1 MPLYEFNLNPTE
13 GEDKIIDTTQQTAGY
28 FPGGAGSLVNTKIFT
43 ASLADSNES
52 YYFNIADDHPDSS
65 SADVV
70 FSVAYGHKGGS
81 GSKLETS
88 TKSESEAVYKQWAQ
102 ILLAPSEV
110 TGGFGISKAGTSG
123 RHYNASTVGA
133 AKSADNDIYVLVG
146 KRSLYKERMN
156 KKNWTIYF
164 SGSTHVGS
172 SSTLVLTDDSDT
184 TNATATPV
192 GPRYNIVS
200 GANGSIHTAA
210 ATKTFGWFYPDLG
223 TFVFSAAELSSSLG
237 GPTHLGSGNITG
249 VTASFSENG
258 KVRHSS
264 SGFAPNLDTSTKY
277 DPANAV
283 KFINCL
289 RSYNGDALKFRSE
302 ENVNSVAYMCRLKAG
317 QGNFSTNYTF
327 VSGSYNEI
335 RNEKMK
341 GNPQTFITG
350 IGLIDANQNVVAI
363 AKLSAPV
370 QKNFSSEA
378 TFKVKLSY

>member
-1 MPLYEFNLNPTE
+1 MPLYEFNLNPQQ
-13 GEDKIIDTTQQTAGY
+13 GEDKIVDTTQQTAGY
-28 FPGGAGSLVNTKIFT
+28 FPGGAGSIAGSTVFT
-43 ASLADSNES
+43 ASLADSNEL

-81 GSKLETS
+81 GSKTETS
-88 TKSESEAVYKQWAQ
+88 TKAESEAIYAQWAQ
-102 ILLAPSEV
+102 TLLAPSEA

-123 RHYNASTVGA
+123 RHYAASTVGA
-133 AKSADNDIYVLVG
+133 AGSSDNDIYVLVG
-146 KRSLYKERMN
+146 KRSLYKERIN

-164 SGSTHVGS
+164 SGSTHVGTGS
-172 SSTLVLTDDSDT
+172 ILALTDDSN
-184 TNATATPV
+184 NAAATSTPA

-200 GANGSIHTAA
+200 GSDGTVVIAA
-210 ATKTFGWFYPDLG
+210 STRTFGWFYPDVG
-223 TFVFSAAELSSSLG
+223 TFVFSAAELSSSVG
-237 GPTHLGSGNITG
+237 GASHLGSGNITG

-264 SGFAPNLDTSTKY
+264 SGFAPNLATSTLF
-277 DPANAV
+277 DPQNAV

-289 RSYNGDALKFRSE
+289 RSYNGDSLNFRSE

-317 QGNFSTNYTF
+317 QANFSSNLTF

-335 RNEKMK
+335 RNAQMK
-341 GNPQTFITG
+341 GNPQTYVTG
-350 IGLIDANQNVVAI
+350 VGLIDASENLVAI
-363 AKLSAPV
+363 AKLSSPI
-370 QKNFSSEA
+370 QKNFSSET